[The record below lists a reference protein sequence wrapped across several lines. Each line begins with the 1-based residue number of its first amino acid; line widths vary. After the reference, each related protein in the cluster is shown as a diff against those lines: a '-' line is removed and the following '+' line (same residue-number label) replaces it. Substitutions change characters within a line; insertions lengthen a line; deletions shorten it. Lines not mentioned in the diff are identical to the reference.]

1 MDRNEQMHRLV
12 ASLVG
17 LTQAGELRWES
28 TDAPTTLRLERPSGT
43 VLLIGPGLRTAVSGH
58 ELRFLDRDGN
68 EVARHVDGLPGA
80 LSGYSSGGTGIPS
93 GAIKELYDLAMEE
106 ANRPRPEI
114 DSFLEDLG
122 FS

>member
-1 MDRNEQMHRLV
+1 MDRNEQMSRLV
-12 ASLVG
+12 ERLIG
-17 LTQAGELRWES
+17 LTRAGELRWET

-43 VLLIGPGLRTAVSGH
+43 VLLIGPGLRTALSGH
-58 ELRFLDRDGN
+58 ELRFLDRSGN
-68 EVARHVDGLPGA
+68 EVARHVDGLSGA
-80 LSGYSSGGTGIPS
+80 LSGYSSGATGIRA

-114 DSFLEDLG
+114 ESFLEDLD